1 MFLLDELAKM
11 LMDQEQLL
19 PDLAYFW
26 RGVSCFCWS
35 KKIKNPTESSSHLC
49 FLLSTNCCFSC
60 YRRKRASFNS
70 ACVTY
75 NLLFFESYCPL
86 IHDWRKT
93 RIENWEWENHQ
104 KGILKLELYKN
115 PWFGKT
121 ENLNPSLSVKK
132 KHSDKS
138 GKSSSS
144 SQGLVKE
151 TTWGIVEINRFAS
164 SFNRDQP
171 VPSTL
176 DDAITPWL
184 ENKC

>member
-19 PDLAYFW
+19 PEAYFW

-35 KKIKNPTESSSHLC
+35 KKPYRSSESYIFS
-49 FLLSTNCCFSC
+49 FKYQLLFPC
-60 YRRKRASFNS
+60 YSRKRASFDS
-70 ACVTY
+70 LCVTY

-104 KGILKLELYKN
+104 KGILKLVLYKN

-132 KHSDKS
+132 KHSGKNWQIKFLFS
-138 GKSSSS
+138 GLG
-144 SQGLVKE
+144 QGNHLGHYGNQQV
-151 TTWGIVEINRFAS
+151 
-164 SFNRDQP
+164 
-171 VPSTL
+171 
-176 DDAITPWL
+176 
-184 ENKC
+184 C